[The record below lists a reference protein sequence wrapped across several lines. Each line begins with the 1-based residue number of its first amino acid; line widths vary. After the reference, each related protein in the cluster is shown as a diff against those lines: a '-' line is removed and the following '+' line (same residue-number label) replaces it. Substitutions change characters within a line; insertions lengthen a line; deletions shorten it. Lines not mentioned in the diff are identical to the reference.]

1 MKWSRALHQWEKIK
15 RDQSEEE
22 RVSGR
27 ETSGAIFLERA
38 VVGLAGEGSVL
49 EILPST
55 PKPRE
60 GSSKTGPFRE
70 FAVFPAGGP
79 TVAGGEETGC
89 SGG

>member
-1 MKWSRALHQWEKIK
+1 MIQNLHQWKKI

-22 RVSGR
+22 RASRR

-38 VVGLAGEGSVL
+38 VVGLEGAGAVL

-55 PKPRE
+55 PKPHE

-79 TVAGGEETGC
+79 MVARGERTGF

>member
-1 MKWSRALHQWEKIK
+1 M
-15 RDQSEEE
+15 
-22 RVSGR
+22 SGR

-38 VVGLAGEGSVL
+38 VVGLAEAGAIL
-49 EILPST
+49 EILHST
-55 PKPRE
+55 PKPHK

-79 TVAGGEETGC
+79 TVAGGEKTGC

>member
-1 MKWSRALHQWEKIK
+1 M
-15 RDQSEEE
+15 
-22 RVSGR
+22 
-27 ETSGAIFLERA
+27 
-38 VVGLAGEGSVL
+38 VGLEGAGAVL

-79 TVAGGEETGC
+79 MVARGERTGRLK
-89 SGG
+89 GMV